1 MAHSSRKQLLRFAQD
16 CIRALKAGDNC
27 PPMPSSWSYC
37 PKPGK
42 TKATWNWAYRRLLG
56 SWQELGGSLSAGQE
70 FWAVKQDYDEFK
82 PGNIKLP
89 FWAFSTLPIITC
101 PGMGACGITATGKFG
116 FCYSLKAIRYP
127 HAFMRQLVNTLRLL
141 TTAGRQQ
148 LAAAFHSLPIGSTVR
163 LYVDGDIDSK
173 ETLRFWFGLVAARQ
187 DLAVYGYSKSWQ
199 LFLDW
204 QASGREFPSN
214 YILNLSS
221 GSRYDDAMLDRMRQL
236 PIVRGHDTDIV
247 GAGEFL
253 AVKSTVKMPHGD
265 TAAEIKADSNW
276 AAYSA
281 SIRQAAAKMGMGK
294 VWVCPGK
301 CGDCMP
307 GGEHACGTAK
317 ISLPIIIGLH

>member
-1 MAHSSRKQLLRFAQD
+1 MAYANRQQLLRFSQD
-16 CIRALKAGDNC
+16 CIKAYKAGDDC
-27 PPMPSSWSYC
+27 PLMPSSWINSYQW
-37 PKPGK
+37 
-42 TKATWNWAYRRLLG
+42 TTAYRRLLG
-56 SWQELGGSLSAGQE
+56 
-70 FWAVKQDYDEFK
+70 FWAETVNDNQAFWAIDQDYDAFK

-89 FWAFSTLPIITC
+89 FWAFSTLPVITC
-101 PGMGACGITATGKFG
+101 PGMGACEF
-116 FCYSLKAIRYP
+116 FCYSLKAWRHP
-127 HAFMRQLVNTLRLL
+127 HAYMRQLVNTLRLL

-148 LAAAFHSLPIGSTVR
+148 LAAAFHSLPLGSIVR

-204 QASGREFPSN
+204 QASGREFPAN

-221 GSRYDDAMLDRMRQL
+221 GSRYDGAMLDRMRQL

-253 AVKSTVKMPHGD
+253 AVKSAVKMPHGD

-281 SIRQAAAKMGMGK
+281 SIRQAAAKLGMGK

>member
-1 MAHSSRKQLLRFAQD
+1 MRTNERKTRQPYANRQQLLRFSQD
-16 CIRALKAGDNC
+16 CIKAYKAGNDC
-27 PPMPSSWSYC
+27 PQMPE
-37 PKPGK
+37 
-42 TKATWNWAYRRLLG
+42 TWYASGDWTSAYSKLY
-56 SWQELGGSLSAGQE
+56 S
-70 FWAVKQDYDEFK
+70 FWYGTGTGYDAFK

-89 FWAFSTLPIITC
+89 FWAFSTLPVITC
-101 PGMGACGITATGKFG
+101 PGMGACEF
-116 FCYSLKAIRYP
+116 FCYSLKAWRHP

-148 LAAAFHSLPIGSTVR
+148 LATAFHSLPIGSTVR

-173 ETLRFWFGLVAARQ
+173 DTLRFWFGLVSARQ

-204 QASGREFPSN
+204 QASGREFPAN

-221 GSRYDDAMLDRMRQL
+221 GSRYDDAMLDQMRQL

-253 AVKSTVKMPHGD
+253 AVKSTVKMPKGD

-276 AAYSA
+276 AAYSG
-281 SIRQAAAKMGMGK
+281 SIRQAAAAAGMGK

-307 GGEHACGTAK
+307 SGEHACGTAK